1 MLEKYIN
8 EVLKVANAQNVDIDT
23 AANKFAADV
32 RAGKALYYNTNGDA
46 GVDFAPIHEKFDTL
60 GEDAQAAEI
69 AALKDAVRN
78 QVFPKKEAK

>member
-23 AANKFAADV
+23 AANKFVADV
-32 RAGKALYYNTNGDA
+32 RAGKALDYNTNGDA
-46 GVDFAPIHEKFDTL
+46 GVNFAPIHAKFDAL

-69 AALKDAVRN
+69 AALKDAVHN